1 MVQLDL
7 GLNLN
12 IGGGTLIEKLN
23 LHDAEPCFD
32 QVGEQAV
39 VPRLR

>member
-23 LHDAEPCFD
+23 LHDAVPCF
-32 QVGEQAV
+32 
-39 VPRLR
+39 

>member
-12 IGGGTLIEKLN
+12 IEGRTLIEKLN
-23 LHDAEPCFD
+23 LHDAVPCF
-32 QVGEQAV
+32 
-39 VPRLR
+39 